1 MAEVN
6 EFEALDNPEEIRAEA
21 EVDDGAGVG
30 ADGEKL
36 ADAQAVS
43 QKLAGLTAFCCWSP
57 LANLCPQRF
66 PPICG
71 RHGFASLCRPHSAA
85 GCCEKAVTL

>member
-21 EVDDGAGVG
+21 ETDDGAGVG

-43 QKLAGLTAFCCWSP
+43 LSWAGLTSCCWSP
-57 LANLCPQRF
+57 LANPCPQRF
-66 PPICG
+66 PQ
-71 RHGFASLCRPHSAA
+71 SAA
-85 GCCEKAVTL
+85 GLASHPSASPTLLLAAVKRL